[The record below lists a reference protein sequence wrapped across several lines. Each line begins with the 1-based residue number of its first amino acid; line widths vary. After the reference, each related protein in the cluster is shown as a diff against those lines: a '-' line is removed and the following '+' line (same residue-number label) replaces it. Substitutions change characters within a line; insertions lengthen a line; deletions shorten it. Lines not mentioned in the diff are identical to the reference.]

1 MAAID
6 GTDVAQAAI
15 KANTA
20 QQLLKHIAE
29 RRIEYLIGTLIAYQ
43 VGLLDKLVTYGSGVC
58 G

>member
-15 KANTA
+15 KANTM
-20 QQLLKHIAE
+20 QTLLKHIAE

-43 VGLLDKLVTYGSGVC
+43 VGLLDKVVTYGSGVC
-58 G
+58 A